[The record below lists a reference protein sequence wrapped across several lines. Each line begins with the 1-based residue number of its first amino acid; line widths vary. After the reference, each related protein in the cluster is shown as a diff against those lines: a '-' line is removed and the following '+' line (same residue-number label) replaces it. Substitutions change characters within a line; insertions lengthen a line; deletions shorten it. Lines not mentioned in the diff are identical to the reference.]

1 MARGLTEQEKQKIKE
16 SVVASCVSKGIKPTV
31 MSGGQT
37 VANPMYTSCV
47 QLGYADAVRE
57 ASKGKLGLWFSKVNS
72 FVQSQGGL
80 TGMFQSIS
88 SIANQYK
95 TGTPDL
101 TDSQSTV
108 PSDYPGYVSSKEK
121 GGMTGLWLI
130 IVILLIVLVIAS
142 VLYFNKSKNA

>member
-1 MARGLTEQEKQKIKE
+1 
-16 SVVASCVSKGIKPTV
+16 
-31 MSGGQT
+31 
-37 VANPMYTSCV
+37 MYTSCV

-142 VLYFNKSKNA
+142 VLYFNKSKKA

>member
-1 MARGLTEQEKQKIKE
+1 MARELTEQEKQKIKE

-37 VANPMYTSCV
+37 VANPMYASCV
-47 QLGYADAVRE
+47 QLGYADAVKE

-72 FVQSQGGL
+72 FVQSQGGV

-95 TGTPDL
+95 AGTPDL
-101 TDSQSTV
+101 ADPQSNVLVDNT
-108 PSDYPGYVSSKEK
+108 GYVPDKEK
-121 GGMTGLWLI
+121 GGMTGLWLM
-130 IVILLIVLVIAS
+130 IVVLLIVLVIVS
-142 VLYFNKSKNA
+142 VIYFNKSKKA